1 MRLNLATGLLLTVPL
16 TAVQASRSVPR
27 QVPPSG
33 LEAVGSTQD
42 FFLRTLLTESADYGN
57 LTSCRNSTGP
67 FKVGIVGA
75 GAAGLYSAILLQ
87 SLGID
92 YEILE
97 LTERIGGRIY
107 TYRFDETAWNNS
119 KPGEPDYYNY
129 YVSSSPYLYPIFP
142 IEIGDLPVPILGC
155 WCHALPRYAMDGPC
169 YWNAEHLDRVLCQ
182 LPRHRGG

>member
-1 MRLNLATGLLLTVPL
+1 MRVNLATGLLLSVPL

-27 QVPPSG
+27 QVTPSG
-33 LEAVGSTQD
+33 IEAVGSTQD

-57 LTSCRNSTGP
+57 LTSCRNSTAP
-67 FKVGIVGA
+67 LKVGIIGA

-129 YVSSSPYLYPIFP
+129 YVSTSPYL
-142 IEIGDLPVPILGC
+142 
-155 WCHALPRYAMDGPC
+155 
-169 YWNAEHLDRVLCQ
+169 
-182 LPRHRGG
+182 